1 MMCAYDRLYL
11 ADAMAVLAEFFEY
24 AVDDYGAEGD
34 EVSDLFCMSPLSDM
48 FAKGNPSVVSGLSGP
63 ELFARFTRELGYD
76 DAALP
81 KPLFR
86 FEKTPHYWAGWV
98 AAYVQWRLAL
108 SFDEL
113 FRVMP
118 YDELVARYHPW
129 HEASE
134 EHFCELFVEMA
145 RDSEARV
152 PTRLAIS
159 RSALHLSQR
168 ELAHRSRVGL
178 RSIQMYEQRR
188 KDINKAQAQ
197 TLQSLARAL
206 HCAIEDLMEPVFTLD
221 EVA

>member
-1 MMCAYDRLYL
+1 MDHRSGWGCS
-11 ADAMAVLAEFFEY
+11 ESS
-24 AVDDYGAEGD
+24 DD
-34 EVSDLFCMSPLSDM
+34 
-48 FAKGNPSVVSGLSGP
+48 
-63 ELFARFTRELGYD
+63 T
-76 DAALP
+76 ALP

-134 EHFCELFVEMA
+134 ERFCELFAEVA

-152 PTRLAIS
+152 PTRLAVS
-159 RSALHLSQR
+159 RGALRLSQR

-197 TLQSLARAL
+197 TLQSLARVL
-206 HCAIEDLMEPVFTLD
+206 HCAIEDLLEPVFTLD
-221 EVA
+221 EVV

>member
-1 MMCAYDRLYL
+1 MPWLSC
-11 ADAMAVLAEFFEY
+11 FESFCIHPSRGLGGGGLPGMDHRNGWGCSESS
-24 AVDDYGAEGD
+24 DD
-34 EVSDLFCMSPLSDM
+34 
-48 FAKGNPSVVSGLSGP
+48 
-63 ELFARFTRELGYD
+63 T
-76 DAALP
+76 ALP

-134 EHFCELFVEMA
+134 ERFCELFAEVA

-152 PTRLAIS
+152 PTRLAVS
-159 RSALHLSQR
+159 RSALRLSQR

-197 TLQSLARAL
+197 TLQSLARVL
-206 HCAIEDLMEPVFTLD
+206 HCAIEDLLEPVFTLD
-221 EVA
+221 EVV

>member
-1 MMCAYDRLYL
+1 MMRAYDRLYL

-63 ELFARFTRELGYD
+63 ELLARLARELGYD

-98 AAYVQWRLAL
+98 AAYIQWRLAL

-134 EHFCELFVEMA
+134 ERFCELFVEMA
-145 RDSEARV
+145 RDREARV
-152 PTRLAIS
+152 PTRLAAS
-159 RSALHLSQR
+159 RSALRLSQR
-168 ELAHRSRVGL
+168 ELAHRSRVSL

-197 TLQSLARAL
+197 TLQSLARVL

>member
-145 RDSEARV
+145 RDSEREFPRGSLSRAASCASRNANLRTDPVWACAPSRCTSNAGRTSTRPRLKRCRASPVPSIAR
-152 PTRLAIS
+152 
-159 RSALHLSQR
+159 
-168 ELAHRSRVGL
+168 
-178 RSIQMYEQRR
+178 
-188 KDINKAQAQ
+188 
-197 TLQSLARAL
+197 
-206 HCAIEDLMEPVFTLD
+206 
-221 EVA
+221 